1 MNVVR
6 RQFDERLGMNG
17 VNEMQIEGS
26 DQIGSFKVDHGGLSR
41 KGKLPEAVH
50 ELEKQMIEEAMA
62 RSGGNQRLASEIL
75 GITERMLGY
84 RLKNYGLKPFV

>member
-1 MNVVR
+1 M
-6 RQFDERLGMNG
+6 
-17 VNEMQIEGS
+17 EMQGS
-26 DQIGSFKVDHGGLSR
+26 DQVGSFKVDHGGLSR

-84 RLKNYGLKPFV
+84 RLKQYGLRAF